1 MTTVLG
7 LIQNKNKNYED
18 IAISEKGVI
27 VTNQKNIANK
37 LNGCFVNA
45 VKKLVH
51 KIGETS
57 NKL

>member
-1 MTTVLG
+1 MTSVPG
-7 LIQNKNKNYED
+7 LIQNKNKNYKD

-27 VTNQKNIANK
+27 VTNQKTIANK

-45 VKKLVH
+45 AKKLVH
-51 KIGETS
+51 KIGGAN